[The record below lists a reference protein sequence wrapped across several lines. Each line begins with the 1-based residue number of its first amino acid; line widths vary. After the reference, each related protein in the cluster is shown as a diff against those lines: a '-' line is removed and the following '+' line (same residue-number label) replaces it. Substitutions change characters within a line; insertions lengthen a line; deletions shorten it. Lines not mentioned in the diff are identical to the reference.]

1 MSQSVDLRL
10 LQIQNVFKCIM
21 VKRIVYFQNNDNDK
35 KKKKKTS
42 KPPLVDVGL
51 QAEKLEAHEKD
62 NHNNVA

>member
-1 MSQSVDLRL
+1 
-10 LQIQNVFKCIM
+10 M

-42 KPPLVDVGL
+42 KPLLVDVGL

>member
-10 LQIQNVFKCIM
+10 LQIKQNVFKCIM
-21 VKRIVYFQNNDNDK
+21 EKRIVYFQNNDNDK
-35 KKKKKTS
+35 KKKTS
-42 KPPLVDVGL
+42 KPLLVDVGL